1 MHHREHGIV
10 NKTEKMSRSQLAG
23 VAGKRM
29 GALGGGES
37 EQTLGGMLEGI
48 Q

>member
-10 NKTEKMSRSQLAG
+10 NKTEKMSRSWLAG

-29 GALGGGES
+29 GAPGGRES
-37 EQTLGGMLEGI
+37 EQTRRGMLEGI